1 MHKSSFPKHISST
14 TFPLELIHCDVGG
27 PAPVSMLDHRFY
39 MIFVDDFTSFKWL
52 FLLKQKS
59 DVFGVFVHFKS
70 LVENQFNT
78 KIKTLRIDGGGEF
91 F

>member
-14 TFPLELIHCDVGG
+14 TFPLELIHFDVGG

-39 MIFVDDFTSFKWL
+39 MIFVDDFTSFTWL

>member
-1 MHKSSFPKHISST
+1 MHRSSFPKHISST
-14 TFPLELIHCDVGG
+14 TFPLELIHSDVGG
-27 PAPVSMLDHRFY
+27 PAPISMLDHRFY
-39 MIFVDDFTSFKWL
+39 MIFVDGFTSFTWL